1 MTSLPNL
8 DQLTPEQLRALAAQ
22 LMQRVESLDQKVE
35 TMGKK
40 IHRDQTLIEKLTHE
54 IAQLKRFKFAKRSE
68 QLSPDQ
74 VSLLDD
80 LIDTDIAAIE
90 AELEALKPARAS
102 TEVRQKPK
110 RTALPPQFPRT
121 LIHHEPDNSHCQC
134 GCALKRIGEDVSEKL
149 DYTPGV
155 FTVERHIRGK
165 WVCDQCETLIQA
177 PVPAQVID
185 KGIPTS
191 GLLAHVMIAKFAD
204 HLPLYRQESIFGRAG
219 LVIARS
225 TLAQWVGNCGVQ
237 LQPLVDA
244 LRDAVLAQHVIHA
257 DETPVSMLAPGEK
270 KTHRAYVW
278 AYATSQFSDVAAV
291 VYDFSPSR
299 AGEHARNFLQDW
311 KGKLVCDDF
320 GGYKASFELGVTEIG
335 CMAHARR
342 KFFELHATNKSQLA
356 EQALRYIQLLY
367 EIEHEVRDLEPDLR
381 RRIRQEKA
389 VPVMDA
395 LHAWMITQRLL
406 VHDGSA
412 ISKALDYSLKRWTAL
427 SRYLDDGAVP
437 IDNNWAEN
445 QIRPWALGRKNW
457 LFAGSLRS
465 GKRAAAIMSLIQSAR
480 LNGHDPYAYLKD
492 VLTRLPTQ
500 RASEI
505 TELLPHRW
513 RLV

>member
-1 MTSLPNL
+1 MTP
-8 DQLTPEQLRALAAQ
+8 DQLRAFAAQ
-22 LMQRVESLDQKVE
+22 LLSQVETMGKTVETMGRTVE

-40 IHRDQTLIEKLTHE
+40 INRDQTVIEKLTHE
-54 IAQLKRFKFAKRSE
+54 IAQLKRLKFAKRSE
-68 QLSPDQ
+68 QMNPQ
-74 VSLLDD
+74 QASLLDD

-90 AELEALKPARAS
+90 AELQALQIAPEA
-102 TEVRQKPK
+102 TEEKLRPK
-110 RTALPPQFPRT
+110 RTALPAEFPRT
-121 LIHHEPDNSHCQC
+121 LIHHEPDNTHCPC

-155 FTVERHIRGK
+155 FTVERHVRGK
-165 WVCDQCETLIQA
+165 WICDDCETLIQA

-185 KGIPTS
+185 KGIPTA

-219 LVIARS
+219 LSIPRS
-225 TLAQWVGNCGVQ
+225 TLAQWVGVTGVQ

-244 LRDAVLAQHVIHA
+244 LRDVVIGQQVVHA
-257 DETPVSMLAPGEK
+257 DETPVQMLAPGTK
-270 KTHRAYVW
+270 KTHRSYVW
-278 AYATSQFSDVAAV
+278 AYATSQFCETAAV

-299 AGEHARNFLQDW
+299 AGEHARNFLQGW

-367 EIEHEVRDLEPDLR
+367 EIESEVRDLESELR

-389 VPVMDA
+389 APVMDR
-395 LHAWMITQRLL
+395 LHAWMIAQRDL
-406 VHDGSA
+406 VPEGSA
-412 ISKALDYSLKRWTAL
+412 ISRAFDYSLKRWAAL
-427 SRYLDDGAVP
+427 SRYLNDGAVP

-505 TELLPHRW
+505 EQLLPHKW
-513 RLV
+513 QPV

>member
-134 GCALKRIGEDVSEKL
+134 GCVLKRIGEDVSEKL

-185 KGIPTS
+185 KGIPTA

-219 LVIARS
+219 LAIARS

-389 VPVMDA
+389 VPVMDV

>member
-134 GCALKRIGEDVSEKL
+134 GCVLKRIGEDVSEKL

-185 KGIPTS
+185 KGIPTA

-219 LVIARS
+219 LAIARS

-291 VYDFSPSR
+291 VYDFSSSR